1 MKLVKGILLQDFRS
15 FTQKAISFAER
26 TLLFGKNGAGK
37 TSIIE
42 AIHLLAHGESFRA
55 KVIEDMIAFDKD
67 ISRVGGKIGEET
79 LEIALTRGVI
89 QGKRTPKRHYSL
101 NGTKK
106 RQKDFLGQFFT
117 VTFRPEDMRLI
128 EGSPGRRRAFM
139 DEVLSATDIQYAQ
152 SLHMYDQALKRIN
165 RFLELVRDGSQPKSV
180 LQYWEMMLIKHG
192 KYLQEKRQAFFSFLR
207 TVEFPFDFNVK
218 YIISSINDDEVS
230 SRREKAIAAGHLLI
244 GPHKDDL
251 QVLFASSHLENR
263 DVAAFGSRGQQRLG
277 VLWLKLGE
285 LQFVESYQDQKPVF
299 LLDDIFSELDEAA
312 QNMVLELVPKYQT
325 IITTAHEET
334 VEFLA
339 EKISDLKIVNM

>member
-1 MKLVKGILLQDFRS
+1 
-15 FTQKAISFAER
+15 
-26 TLLFGKNGAGK
+26 
-37 TSIIE
+37 
-42 AIHLLAHGESFRA
+42 
-55 KVIEDMIAFDKD
+55 
-67 ISRVGGKIGEET
+67 
-79 LEIALTRGVI
+79 
-89 QGKRTPKRHYSL
+89 
-101 NGTKK
+101 
-106 RQKDFLGQFFT
+106 
-117 VTFRPEDMRLI
+117 
-128 EGSPGRRRAFM
+128 
-139 DEVLSATDIQYAQ
+139 
-152 SLHMYDQALKRIN
+152 MYDQALKRIN

>member
-55 KVIEDMIAFDKD
+55 KVIEEMIAFDKD

-106 RQKDFLGQFFT
+106 RQKDVLGQFFT

-218 YIISSINDDEVS
+218 YIISSINDDEAS